1 MRQEYHER
9 EAPGRRFYKKYGIR
23 AHYKENAEY
32 SHIMVSTRGIYILFC
47 VLSLGVSLSLA
58 WYCIGRRR
66 EPGALC
72 YGAVSLFQALW
83 ITGTLLDLLATTIQ
97 HKLSWDLLQ
106 YAGGAGWAVFLW
118 HFAAVTASARIKP
131 PRPLSLLI
139 ALPAIAGILFMATDP
154 FHGLARIDPRLESRE
169 GGLFL
174 IYEFSPLAIIAAA
187 CVLLVLLHALLIL
200 LRAFIRMHHLYR
212 RQVGFVIAGH
222 AIPLLGAAV
231 TLAALCDFPLRDIS
245 PFTITTG
252 GLLAAWGLVRYRH
265 FDTIPM
271 ARDLLIETMDDAVIV
286 LDDNARVLDYNK
298 AASDICAA
306 NGGLMI
312 GADVG
317 TMCPGMSEAL
327 PADLAPGGIRR
338 DVVLETPRGP
348 AHFEMKSWDL
358 SPSGNVVQGRL
369 LVLRDISERKNME
382 LELRKSHDLLLA
394 RLDRAKALQ
403 EKLEEMAMRDPLT
416 GLFNRYFLDE
426 VFAKE
431 LVRAERSNETVGCIL
446 LDIDFF
452 KIVNDEYGHQ
462 TGDLILKALGDIMRE
477 FTRKSDITCRYGGE
491 EFLII
496 MPGAREEI
504 VLDRAEAVRS
514 HFAAVRSRS
523 GGHSIKAT
531 LSGGISMYPRHASDH
546 TALIRIAD
554 KALYRAKRAGRNVVL
569 IAEDS
574 EISADQG

>member
-1 MRQEYHER
+1 MR
-9 EAPGRRFYKKYGIR
+9 GIR
-23 AHYKENAEY
+23 PYYKENAEY
-32 SHIMVSTRGIYILFC
+32 SHIMLTTKGVYIFFC

-83 ITGTLLDLLATTIQ
+83 IAGTLLDLLSMTIQ

-106 YAGGAGWAVFLW
+106 YAGGAGWAVSLW
-118 HFAAVTASARIKP
+118 HFAAVTAGARFKP
-131 PRPLSLLI
+131 PRLLSLLI
-139 ALPAIAGILFMATDP
+139 AFPAVAGTLFMATDP
-154 FHGLARIDPRLESRE
+154 LHGLARMDPHLASWE
-169 GGLFL
+169 GSL
-174 IYEFSPLAIIAAA
+174 ILMYEFGPLTIAAAA
-187 CVLLVLLHALLIL
+187 CVLLVIIHALGIL

-212 RQVGFVIAGH
+212 RQVGYIIIGNTL
-222 AIPLLGAAV
+222 PLLGAAV
-231 TLAALCDFPLRDIS
+231 TLTVLRDFPLRDIS
-245 PFTITTG
+245 PFTIASG
-252 GLLAAWGLVRYRH
+252 GLFAAWGLVRYRH

-286 LDDNARVLDYNK
+286 LDDNARVLDHNR
-298 AASDICAA
+298 AASDICAG
-306 NGGLMI
+306 NGTIMI
-312 GADVG
+312 GENIG
-317 TMCPGMSEAL
+317 ILCPGMIEGL
-327 PADLAPGGIRR
+327 PPSGSSMGGICR
-338 DVVLETPRGP
+338 DVVLETSRGP
-348 AHFEMKSWDL
+348 AHFEMKSWEL
-358 SPSGNVVQGRL
+358 ATPGTSMQGRL
-369 LVLRDISERKNME
+369 LVLRDISERKNIE

-394 RLDRAKALQ
+394 RLGQAKALQ

-431 LVRAERSNETVGCIL
+431 LLRAERSNETVGCIL

-462 TGDLILKALGDIMRE
+462 TGDLILKALGDLMRE
-477 FTRKSDITCRYGGE
+477 FTRKSDITCRFGGE

-504 VLDRAEAVRS
+504 VLERAESVRS
-514 HFAAVRSRS
+514 RFAAVRSQS
-523 GGHSIKAT
+523 EGHVIKAT

-569 IAEDS
+569 IAEDLDIPA
-574 EISADQG
+574 E